1 MDTTNIIL
9 VIGFF
14 SVAAVILIVGQGVDK
29 ANQNL
34 ESIKRF
40 MEFYGDKNG
49 RQPANNL
56 QNRQKPRGARAN

>member
-49 RQPANNL
+49 R
-56 QNRQKPRGARAN
+56 